1 MYQLFK
7 ELRGDKLNTMGS
19 IISKRC
25 LVICEVLE
33 GLDPLPITGIQTKLV
48 AKGEKW
54 ATSKPGYLAVW
65 TLCDQLRAA
74 GVLVGDRKVGM
85 SLASMDAA
93 VDHFTVALT
102 ELIESTIPNFG
113 DLGILRSELLNM
125 VLGHAV
131 KTRARIFLGRQND
144 EAIKAG

>member
-7 ELRGDKLNTMGS
+7 ELRGDKLNIMGS

>member
-1 MYQLFK
+1 
-7 ELRGDKLNTMGS
+7 
-19 IISKRC
+19 
-25 LVICEVLE
+25 
-33 GLDPLPITGIQTKLV
+33 
-48 AKGEKW
+48 
-54 ATSKPGYLAVW
+54 
-65 TLCDQLRAA
+65 
-74 GVLVGDRKVGM
+74 M
-85 SLASMDAA
+85 SLAPMDVA

-144 EAIKAG
+144 EAVKAG

>member
-7 ELRGDKLNTMGS
+7 ELRGDKLNIMGS

-93 VDHFTVALT
+93 VDHFKVALT
-102 ELIESTIPNFG
+102 ELIESKIPNF
-113 DLGILRSELLNM
+113 
-125 VLGHAV
+125 
-131 KTRARIFLGRQND
+131 
-144 EAIKAG
+144 